1 MRNLTKINE
10 MLKLINKLNNCGYIE
25 ASQFDRI
32 NMTEK
37 RLEFDRKKI
46 TPTNLTDGS

>member
-1 MRNLTKINE
+1 MQEKNCST
-10 MLKLINKLNNCGYIE
+10 NKNPQKKE

-37 RLEFDRKKI
+37 RLEYDRKKI
-46 TPTNLTDGS
+46 TPTNMTNGS